1 MTGEIDR
8 GDGRDKI
15 LPAADQST
23 AIRPPEVLGAEAD
36 EVRSLGVEAAHDLN
50 GVVHVRGVDK
60 GGDAMSPPDGSYVP
74 QWDSAIVTI
83 EVSGQVERDGV
94 RADRLLDLFAPG
106 ACFRANL
113 DGARSRQQRTAV
125 VLVAMPPLQDNL
137 IRHAGGLGQ
146 PLHLLPVVAGE
157 TGANAER
164 DGGRSAG
171 RNPRRLY
178 PEHSSDSLSRAIE
191 KLDQIDEAVVGL
203 RHCRPDG
210 RGQAG
215 AAEVS

>member
-1 MTGEIDR
+1 MAGEIDR

-36 EVRSLGVEAAHDLN
+36 KVRSLGIEAAHDLN

-113 DGARSRQQRTAV
+113 DDPRSRQQRTTV
-125 VLVAMPPLQDNL
+125 VLVAMPPLQDDL
-137 IRHAGGLGQ
+137 VRHAGGLGQ

-157 TGANAER
+157 TGTNPEGDR
-164 DGGRSAG
+164 GRGSG
-171 RNPRRLY
+171 RNPSRLD
-178 PEHSSDSLSRAIE
+178 PKHPGDRLPRAIE
-191 KLDQIDEAVVGL
+191 KLDHVDEAVVGL
-203 RHCRPDG
+203 
-210 RGQAG
+210 
-215 AAEVS
+215 